1 MNEVKYV
8 RMAAML
14 PVIREKL
21 WHNGEVIFN
30 ITGNSMAPLLHHRKD
45 QVCMVEAPNGLLK
58 KYDFPLFIRES
69 TGAFVAH
76 RVVSV
81 NRDGSYNMCGDN
93 QWNIERGVK
102 PEQIVGLVKGMWRN
116 GRYISVQN
124 KRYRLYCRIWCFF
137 YPLRYL
143 YLRGQRGV
151 RKLSKLRA
159 CK

>member
-8 RMAAML
+8 RMAEIL

-21 WHNGEVIFN
+21 QHEGEVIFN

-45 QVCMVEAPNGLLK
+45 QICLMKARAGLLK
-58 KYDFPLFIRES
+58 KYDFPIFIRES

-93 QWNIERGVK
+93 QWNIERNVK
-102 PEQIVGLVKGMWRN
+102 PEQIIGIVTGMWRN
-116 GRYISVQN
+116 GRYISVQS
-124 KRYRLYCRIWCFF
+124 KGYRLYCRIWCFF

-143 YLRGQRGV
+143 YLRGQSGV
-151 RKLSKLRA
+151 RKLLRLRI